1 MKLNTKK
8 IFEASSSKVTPK
20 IKTKKSKTIKMSMP
34 YLKGNKISKNDLNIN
49 SSIKQKLFQTSNKKI
64 NPFSLTS
71 DKNKDLKNSKTSK
84 ISTAKKVKINLNKD
98 IDVIDKN
105 NDLFEDSFEINESD
119 TNNNKNILQNKDNK
133 TNKDNIDKLNKKN
146 QNNKNGLDIKDICQ
160 FFKNLL

>member
-20 IKTKKSKTIKMSMP
+20 IKTKKPKTIKMSMP

-71 DKNKDLKNSKTSK
+71 DKNKDVKTSKTSK
-84 ISTAKKVKINLNKD
+84 
-98 IDVIDKN
+98 
-105 NDLFEDSFEINESD
+105 
-119 TNNNKNILQNKDNK
+119 
-133 TNKDNIDKLNKKN
+133 KLCYK
-146 QNNKNGLDIKDICQ
+146 
-160 FFKNLL
+160 